1 MEGNRDESERCL
13 AYAKKFVSE
22 GDIEKGLKYATKA
35 DKLYPSQGAKGVKQQ
50 VNDAF

>member
-13 AYAKKFVSE
+13 AFAKKFVSE

-35 DKLYPSQGAKGVKQQ
+35 EKLFPSQGAKGANSRLQNVL
-50 VNDAF
+50 